1 MGTDSLDT
9 DEDGDQAMENELVA
23 SKLDCN
29 HDDQPIGDLES
40 PGRATEKV
48 CSQAQSRHKRSKV
61 THKLYSV
68 LICAFIGPC
77 HGLIPI
83 LCAGRVGMQH
93 KFR

>member
-1 MGTDSLDT
+1 MDTDSQDT
-9 DEDGDQAMENELVA
+9 DEDGVQAMENELVA

-40 PGRATEKV
+40 PGRVSEEV
-48 CSQAQSRHKRSKV
+48 CSQCSQAQSRHKRSKV

-68 LICAFIGPC
+68 LKLICAFIGPC

-83 LCAGRVGMQH
+83 L
-93 KFR
+93 